1 MYKSIL
7 ARKGSNSNR
16 NDGGLGGI
24 CYYYCKEFSRKC
36 KTTAKTTT
44 LIRTVLERLGHYGLL
59 SWEHIPNTPEP
70 LPMNFLSLKS
80 LFPESA
86 L

>member
-7 ARKGSNSNR
+7 ARKGSNSIG
-16 NDGGLGGI
+16 NDGDPLGI
-24 CYYYCKEFSRKC
+24 CYYYSREFSRKC

-59 SWEHIPNTPEP
+59 SWEHIPNTPDP

-80 LFPESA
+80 LFSESA